1 MKNNPSQDDIRDI
14 AQMSCSIF
22 KEVDKIFED
31 NENIIC
37 FVSLVN
43 AVSVLLNEINI
54 CDSEEEKID
63 KFYKMLKKICEREK
77 KN

>member
-22 KEVDKIFED
+22 KEVDKIFEG
-31 NENIIC
+31 NENTIC

-43 AVSVLLNEINI
+43 AVSVLLNEIYI